1 VLYTTEFHVRITH
14 DGEVETRRRRVRH
27 GACFTLLM
35 AAELFIWLVPAARDA
50 ALLRKQIDQA
60 ASLLGSPAFPP
71 HVTMCTEPAVT
82 KLAAVGPLRDLP
94 LSVTFTAL
102 GFGDDYFHGC
112 YLEAADDARLREL
125 QARCVAAL
133 GGEAPRNY
141 PPHLSM
147 AYGVLN
153 EEQRT
158 SVAPLMDLPQTIIFD
173 RLELWAGDG
182 PVSSW
187 RKLA

>member
-1 VLYTTEFHVRITH
+1 
-14 DGEVETRRRRVRH
+14 
-27 GACFTLLM
+27 M
-35 AAELFIWLVPAARDA
+35 AAELFVWLAPAEHDA
-50 ALLRKQIDQA
+50 TLLRKPIEQA

-94 LSVTFTAL
+94 LSVTFTRL
-102 GFGDDYFHGC
+102 GFGDDYFRGC

-141 PPHLSM
+141 PPHLSI

-153 EEQRT
+153 EQQRT
-158 SVAPLMDLPQTIIFD
+158 AVARLVELPRTLTFD
-173 RLELWAGDG
+173 RLELWTSDG